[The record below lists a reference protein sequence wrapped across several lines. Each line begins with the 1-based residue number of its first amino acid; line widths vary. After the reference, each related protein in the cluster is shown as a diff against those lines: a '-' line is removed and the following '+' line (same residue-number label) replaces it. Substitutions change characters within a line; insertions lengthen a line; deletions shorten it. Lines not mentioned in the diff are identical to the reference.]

1 VVSCLLGILKL
12 LAKNKDIVNVCH
24 IPENPSLVFINVA
37 THIEN
42 VENPTTVIVMIIMAS
57 TMYSEFGAILTPINR
72 AIDVIRNCMSTL
84 VTDAEDTLS
93 IIDQVL

>member
-1 VVSCLLGILKL
+1 
-12 LAKNKDIVNVCH
+12 
-24 IPENPSLVFINVA
+24 
-37 THIEN
+37 
-42 VENPTTVIVMIIMAS
+42 MIIMAS